1 MNFLYVPLEHQ
12 PGDGKTFLIPQN
24 FVHSVSLEMAQDET
38 NEPPSEIPAYEP
50 EENVFMSLIRVDSKI
65 KGFK

>member
-1 MNFLYVPLEHQ
+1 
-12 PGDGKTFLIPQN
+12 
-24 FVHSVSLEMAQDET
+24 MAQDET

-65 KGFK
+65 HEDQCPAIKGFK